1 MKCNLWIVALMAAFV
16 FAGGCQYFDKDKKE
30 TKHAKIAAGD
40 LPPAVRKGF
49 ERDHAGAK
57 ITSAEKETYADG
69 TVHWE
74 IEYTDAVG
82 KAADVEYTSD
92 GEQLEKH

>member
-1 MKCNLWIVALMAAFV
+1 MKRNLLIVAVMASFV
-16 FAGGCQYFDKDKKE
+16 FSGGCQYFKKDKKE
-30 TKHAKIAAGD
+30 TTHAKIAAAD
-40 LPPAVRKGF
+40 LPSAVRKGF

-74 IEYTDAVG
+74 IEYTDAAG
-82 KAADVEYTSD
+82 KSADVEYTSD